1 VTGRR
6 ESSVEFRVRYSE
18 TDQMG
23 VAYHGHYL
31 VWCEMARTEHMR
43 RLGVR
48 YRDLE
53 QRGIRLAVADAHVRY
68 AKSARYDDALR
79 VWAWLTSVA
88 SRLIA
93 FGYRIERVDDGAILA
108 TAETSLVS
116 LDGAGRPARLPDD
129 VLAHLEEL
137 RDEA

>member
-1 VTGRR
+1 VSERR
-6 ESSVEFRVRYSE
+6 QSSVELRVRYSE

-31 VWCEMARTEHMR
+31 AWCEVARTEHMR
-43 RLGVR
+43 QLGVR

-53 QRGIRLAVADAHVRY
+53 DRGVRLAVSDAHVRY
-68 AKSARYDDALR
+68 AKSARYDDQLR
-79 VWAWLTSVA
+79 VWAWLTEVG
-88 SRLIA
+88 SRRLA
-93 FGYRIERVDDGAILA
+93 FGYRIERVDDGAVLA

-116 LDGAGRPARLPDD
+116 LDGIGRPSRLPGD

-137 RDEA
+137 MHEE

>member
-1 VTGRR
+1 MTERL

-31 VWCEMARTEHMR
+31 AWCEMARTEHMR

-53 QRGIRLAVADAHVRY
+53 ERGVRLAVSEAHVRF
-68 AKSARYDDALR
+68 AKAARYDDGLK
-79 VWAWLTSVA
+79 VTAWLTEAA
-88 SRLIA
+88 SRRITFA
-93 FGYRIERVDDGAILA
+93 YRVERMDDAAVLA
-108 TAETSLVS
+108 TAETSLIS
-116 LDGAGRPARLPDD
+116 LDVQGRPTRLPED
-129 VLAHLEEL
+129 VVVRLAEL
-137 RDEA
+137 VGG